1 MSCDGIN
8 PVRIVR
14 IGKAGRHPRQILI
27 VLRSGDECERILKKC
42 RDGPKLRDDVFIMRD
57 RTFKQRQEAKLFRI
71 EKEKEEKN
79 GEQPQPGSVR
89 GGGGRGRGRPR
100 GRGGRGGRGGRFPDS
115 ASRKRRNSDDT
126 ENSNDVDES
135 KRQRTGGG
143 GGTTARGGAS
153 ATATTDRTPE
163 NSRTTKPSSDHIPTP
178 GPLPATELG
187 AVGGEGVGRESF

>member
-89 GGGGRGRGRPR
+89 GGRGRGRPR